1 MKNNHRLVKL
11 IIVFFL
17 AIGLFGCSEETDL
30 IQNEIKLF
38 EGQDFDLEE
47 YLSNLYTNDEKI
59 EIIDDK
65 NTTSSGNYDIFY
77 KLNGADAVLKVVVLS
92 DPVTLKKQ
100 EIILEVGSSFDPK
113 EYISE
118 EDTDNDIEINSNVNM
133 DKAGEYRVVYTFSD
147 IEKVLKVIVKSV
159 DIVLTQTSISI
170 ALGSSFNPRDYLSED
185 LLNSSKIS
193 IQNSV
198 NTSEIGTYKVVYSM
212 GNISK
217 TLTVTVKDVSPIL
230 TKTSVSINQGSEF
243 NPSDYLIT
251 ADRTNENII
260 ITDKVE
266 INVPGTYL
274 VTYQLG
280 QIVKTLSVTVMK
292 VVVVTPTPTPDPT
305 ESNPIEIVSL
315 TSPVKAGANATIVI
329 KGNPGET
336 YYIEVIYKSGPSK
349 ASGLGSKVADSKG
362 RVSWTWK
369 VGINTSPGEWDIE
382 ISGEEETISTYFT
395 VY

>member
-17 AIGLFGCSEETDL
+17 AIGLFGCSEETEL
-30 IQNEIKLF
+30 IQNEIKLY
-38 EGQDFDLEE
+38 EGQNFDLKE
-47 YLSNLYTNDEKI
+47 YLSNLYRNDEKI
-59 EIIDDK
+59 EVIDNKD
-65 NTTSSGNYDIFY
+65 TTTSGNYDILY
-77 KLNGADAVLKVVVLS
+77 KLNGANAVLKVVVLN
-92 DPVTLKKQ
+92 DPITLKNQ
-100 EIILEVGSSFDPK
+100 EIVLVVGSPFNPK
-113 EYISE
+113 DYISE
-118 EDTDNDIEINSNVNM
+118 EDIGNDIKINSNVNTE
-133 DKAGEYRVVYTFSD
+133 KAGEYRVVYTFSG
-147 IEKVLKVIVKSV
+147 IEKVLKVIVKNV
-159 DIVLTQTSISI
+159 DIVLTQSSISI
-170 ALGSSFNPRDYLSED
+170 ALGSTFDPRDYLSED

-193 IQNSV
+193 VQNSV

-251 ADRTNENII
+251 ADRTNENIV

-305 ESNPIEIVSL
+305 ESDPIEIVSL

-362 RVSWTWK
+362 KVSWTWK